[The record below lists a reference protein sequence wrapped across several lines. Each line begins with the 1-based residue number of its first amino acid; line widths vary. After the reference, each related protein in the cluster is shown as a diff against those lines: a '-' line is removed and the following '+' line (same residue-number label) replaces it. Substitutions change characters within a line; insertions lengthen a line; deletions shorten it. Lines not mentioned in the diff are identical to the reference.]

1 MGLHQNTAVNTRP
14 ELWSSHHVSSSDPFG
29 AQTQRCMFCI
39 RTQRESEP
47 ETDPTSGNPFT
58 FDPHLHR
65 KWLMTTRRGPDLHP
79 SPATEGEEPGAF
91 VLDLRNFPDLAN
103 AYVGSQN
110 PNIQVTIEVMED
122 SQTEVEMDL
131 AKENQ
136 RSDWSV
142 SPSEW
147 MSRKLFWP
155 LFWESGLAG
164 TGPEDYGYAPADAV
178 LGGVGA
184 DGWTRRAEK
193 QNEEWSDWAP
203 CSTTCGP
210 GSQKRT
216 RSCGYG
222 YGCTATESRT
232 CDLDSC
238 SSKTQTSLGR
248 SDPLGCHVSHSGV
261 DSCEK
266 WLSCRNDFLQK
277 YLHQVLTQL
286 PSCPC
291 SYPSEAV
298 YGAISIPDRR
308 LRRTYRWRDA
318 SGPKERLDVYK
329 PSARFCVRSMLS
341 YDGPTLGAHCSR
353 TRRETEHAGS
363 DPVPTAELIK
373 KSVFEVDLSST
384 PDKVLV
390 WSGFPCRTGPAGTME
405 WNEVDLVQ
413 EFTVEGQC
421 SKIKVRSCRITWDS
435 LQVPQPG
442 RVGPAEPAGFC

>member
-1 MGLHQNTAVNTRP
+1 MNPRDALRVWLLILAAESSCGLPTDRNTESSPQIRAEEQP
-14 ELWSSHHVSSSDPFG
+14 ENLLQTLSLPSSSTS
-29 AQTQRCMFCI
+29 TQSWP
-39 RTQRESEP
+39 QQ
-47 ETDPTSGNPFT
+47 
-58 FDPHLHR
+58 
-65 KWLMTTRRGPDLHP
+65 PDLHP
-79 SPATEGEEPGAF
+79 SPAPEGEEPGAF
-91 VLDLRNFPDLAN
+91 ILDLRNFPDLAN

-178 LGGVGA
+178 LGGVGT
-184 DGWTRRAEK
+184 DGWSKDGETKDGFE
-193 QNEEWSDWAP
+193 NEEWSDWAP

-222 YGCTATESRT
+222 CTATESRT

-238 SSKTQTSLGR
+238 SSAVVSETEATSLHQFNI
-248 SDPLGCHVSHSGV
+248 SDSSV

-341 YDGPTLGAHCSR
+341 YDGPTLGAQHCCYDDR
-353 TRRETEHAGS
+353 TRLITRGKGAGAP
-363 DPVPTAELIK
+363 DLIGAEFSPELHYQ
-373 KSVFEVDLSST
+373 VDVLPWILCKGDWSRFHSARPPNNGLT
-384 PDKVLV
+384 CPD
-390 WSGFPCRTGPAGTME
+390 
-405 WNEVDLVQ
+405 N
-413 EFTVEGQC
+413 
-421 SKIKVRSCRITWDS
+421 
-435 LQVPQPG
+435 
-442 RVGPAEPAGFC
+442 PAEPAFQTELREAREY